1 MDKIISFIKE
11 TVVRAVKRWVQ
22 AKLIMLLASLA
33 LVAALLL
40 ALKLAVDY
48 VKKRLGESEAPD
60 YADLPQPA

>member
-1 MDKIISFIKE
+1 MNRIISFIKE
-11 TVVRAVKRWVQ
+11 TVVHAVKRWVE

-40 ALKLAVDY
+40 AYRLAVDY
-48 VKKRLGESEAPD
+48 VNKRLGESEAPD